1 VTRKNAAPEVE
12 FAIILSSLAGV
23 VSGPANSRLRE
34 RASIINSAGYR
45 VTPAIL
51 SPVIRPYF
59 YGRAEHVN
67 TDDVRRARC
76 ARTIWFDDA
85 RQPLLISAHRRS
97 LSLALLLFPS
107 LFPPRASKD
116 RTLYESPALRE
127 APANISS
134 AGSGPRAFRFFLS
147 EARERVPR
155 ANAMPFMRGLLA
167 PAPVLIVKLKMRL
180 PSAPSTRR
188 RWKCEIRVLGA
199 FPLAG
204 SIDAPFSLLQAYP
217 LGECTRDALAS
228 VIELALGCGE
238 AERNSQTRLII
249 ERGRSVRSPFQYQ
262 FAIV

>member
-1 VTRKNAAPEVE
+1 MPRPKLNSPS
-12 FAIILSSLAGV
+12 FYHRS
-23 VSGPANSRLRE
+23 PASFPARRTRLRE

-85 RQPLLISAHRRS
+85 RQPLLVSAHRRS

-147 EARERVPR
+147 ATKRASEFLARMRCRLCEVFSHPR
-155 ANAMPFMRGLLA
+155 LF
-167 PAPVLIVKLKMRL
+167 
-180 PSAPSTRR
+180 
-188 RWKCEIRVLGA
+188 
-199 FPLAG
+199 
-204 SIDAPFSLLQAYP
+204 
-217 LGECTRDALAS
+217 
-228 VIELALGCGE
+228 
-238 AERNSQTRLII
+238 
-249 ERGRSVRSPFQYQ
+249 
-262 FAIV
+262 